1 MGYYMQA
8 ISGHLDL
15 MSREEPIDD
24 LLSENKLKEDVKH
37 KLDLALQA
45 REFASKEL
53 KLPDNDSYK
62 TYADLERPYVVW
74 SVVAAPEFSI
84 KPKQWCFLI
93 VGCLSYRGYFDEQ
106 EAQKKAGELKK
117 EGYDVSIAG
126 TMAYSTLGFF
136 DDPLLS
142 TMVRQGESS
151 MIGIIFHELAH
162 QLVHVDGDTAFN
174 EAFAT
179 TIEQEGLNRWYTQRS
194 ETEKFHAYLEKKK
207 NRQVVFG
214 FLKDTRKELDTLYK
228 QDLPVAQKEKRKALA
243 FDRLRE
249 RYRKW
254 QLTSNYHGFD
264 HWMKKDLNNSHLAL
278 IATYQDLVPNFFALL
293 KSVNGDL
300 ETFYK
305 KVEQLGELDV
315 KERELQLARYTTAVK

>member
-1 MGYYMQA
+1 MQA

-15 MSREEPIDD
+15 MSREQSIED
-24 LLSENKLKEDVKH
+24 LLGEQKTEEDIRDKLS
-37 KLDLALQA
+37 LALEA

-53 KLPDNDSYK
+53 KLPSNDSYK

-74 SVVAAPEFSI
+74 SVVATPEFSI
-84 KPKQWCFLI
+84 QAKQWCFLI

-106 EAQKKAGELKK
+106 EAQDKAAELKK
-117 EGYDVSIAG
+117 QGYDVSVAG
-126 TMAYSTLGFF
+126 TTAYSTLGFF

-179 TIEQEGLNRWYTQRS
+179 TIEQVGLYRWYTQRG
-194 ETEKFHAYLEKKK
+194 ETDKFHAWLEKKK

-214 FLKDTRKELDTLYK
+214 FLKDTRKELDVLYK
-228 QDLPVAQKEKRKALA
+228 QDVPEAQKQKLKTEA
-243 FDRLRE
+243 FDRLRA
-249 RYRKW
+249 RYKNW
-254 QLTSNYHGFD
+254 QLASNYHGFD
-264 HWMKKDLNNSHLAL
+264 HWMKKNLNNSHLAL
-278 IATYQDLVPNFFALL
+278 IATYQDLVPNFLALL
-293 KSVNGDL
+293 KSVDGDL

-305 KVEQLGELDV
+305 KVEQLGALDT
-315 KERELQLARYTTAVK
+315 KKRETQLAGYAAVDG